1 MNKKIIVL
9 NFKLNGKKKIIK
21 NYIKKIKNNK
31 YNNIKILISPPIL
44 YMFYL
49 YKLTKNNNIKIT
61 SQNIDIHT
69 KGPYT
74 GEISG
79 KMLKDINTKYVIIG
93 HSERRIHHKE
103 KNKIL
108 LKKILI
114 TKKLKLKPI
123 ICIGENLKEY
133 NLKKSKKVCINQI
146 KYFIKKSNIKILEN
160 TIIAYE
166 PIWSIGT
173 GKTAN
178 IKHINKIIK
187 CINKY
192 IININKNLKNKFK
205 IIYGGSVN
213 ENNYL
218 NIIKQKYING
228 LLIGKLTLNIKN
240 IIKIIKNLNKNKIKK

>member
-1 MNKKIIVL
+1 MKKKILVL
-9 NFKLNGKKKIIK
+9 NFKLNGNKKIIK
-21 NYIKKIKNNK
+21 KYIKKIKNK
-31 YNNIKILISPPIL
+31 YKNIKILISPPIL
-44 YMFYL
+44 YIFYL
-49 YKLTKNNNIKIT
+49 YKLIKKYNNIKIT

-93 HSERRIHHKE
+93 HSERKIYHKE

-114 TKKLKLKPI
+114 TKKLQLKPI

-133 NLKKSKKVCINQI
+133 NLKKSKKICIKQI
-146 KYFIKKSNIKILEN
+146 KYFIKKNNIKILEN

-173 GKTAN
+173 GKTAD
-178 IKHINKIIK
+178 IKHINKITK

-192 IININKNLKNKFK
+192 IINLNKNLKNKFK
-205 IIYGGSVN
+205 IIYGGSIN
-213 ENNYL
+213 EKNYI
-218 NIIKQKYING
+218 NIIKLKYIDG
-228 LLIGKLTLNIKN
+228 LLIGKLTLDINN
-240 IIKIIKNLNKNKIKK
+240 IIKIIKNLNKIKI